1 MVLMVPLLIMATS
14 LVSKINTRV
23 ALVKGW
29 VNSSLAFMGQLYIG
43 FYRSRLHPCRSGW
56 SNVSSS
62 IFPGRDTYA
71 LGKTRTPAAGTAGI
85 SLPSSCAEWVGQHRS
100 QQALLLP

>member
-43 FYRSRLHPCRSGW
+43 FYILQGLRKTVPMAEHQRSHIPCAVLLTRESPIPANEW
-56 SNVSSS
+56 S
-62 IFPGRDTYA
+62 PA
-71 LGKTRTPAAGTAGI
+71 LPQHLMACLTKYGI
-85 SLPSSCAEWVGQHRS
+85 GYNDLERF
-100 QQALLLP
+100 